1 MSTALQRHLLTA
13 PPGTPG
19 SARARYGAAM
29 ALHGEGLLS
38 DAQLEAYREAAALDA
53 QDPAQVLADRGLAAP
68 DLPAPGPA
76 EILGLLLAELDRLL
90 SCTGGEGIAE
100 VRAGLAPALGQ
111 SPKPYLFPPN
121 RVIAAHLPAALAAVA
136 KRDPALAQIIA
147 AAAPH
152 LRWVTYDAYDPAQIG
167 RHFPRAHAFAS
178 LVGEDAP
185 FAARDYDLGLFLIA
199 PGTLYRDHAHPA
211 PELYLPLTGPHRWRF
226 APGAP
231 FHEKPA
237 FAPVWNPPLQ
247 PHATMTGAM
256 PFLAL
261 FAWTANVTAPAHVI
275 PAPDWA
281 MFEPVS

>member
-1 MSTALQRHLLTA
+1 MTKALHRHLLTA
-13 PPGTPG
+13 PHGAPG

-38 DAQLEAYREAAALDA
+38 DAQLEAYREASALDI
-53 QDPAQVLADRGLAAP
+53 QDPALVLADRGLAAP
-68 DLPAPGPA
+68 DLAPPDPA
-76 EILGLLLAELDRLL
+76 EILELLLVELDRLL
-90 SCTGGEGIAE
+90 ARTGGEGIAE
-100 VRAGLAPALGQ
+100 VRAGLAPAFRQ
-111 SPKPYLFPPN
+111 SPTPVPVTPN
-121 RVIAAHLPAALAAVA
+121 RVLSAHLPAALAAVA
-136 KRDPALAQIIA
+136 RDDPALAQILA

-152 LRWVTYDAYDPAQIG
+152 LRWITYDAYDPGLIG
-167 RHFPRAHAFAS
+167 PDFPQAHGFAT

-185 FAARDYDLGLFLIA
+185 FAAQDYDLGLFLIA
-199 PGTLYRDHAHPA
+199 PDTLYRDHAHPA

-231 FHEKPA
+231 FHERPA

-247 PHATMTGAM
+247 PHATLTGRT

-261 FAWTANVTAPAHVI
+261 FAWTAEVNAPAHVI

-281 MFEPVS
+281 LFEPVS